1 MKFTPLAKKKAADEE
16 YEMFSYL
23 HAINEPGVCH
33 FFASHRFQYS
43 IVFLHFNFCQQVE
56 AYGIPTVFYY
66 GEWQELIMMGFSL
79 LDNDLE
85 QLVDSKSFFESDVNV
100 LLVLRDFVSANL
112 FQLQSFE
119 TFDNGRSNSLDINFK
134 IHSRQWR

>member
-1 MKFTPLAKKKAADEE
+1 
-16 YEMFSYL
+16 
-23 HAINEPGVCH
+23 
-33 FFASHRFQYS
+33 
-43 IVFLHFNFCQQVE
+43 
-56 AYGIPTVFYY
+56 
-66 GEWQELIMMGFSL
+66 MMGFSL